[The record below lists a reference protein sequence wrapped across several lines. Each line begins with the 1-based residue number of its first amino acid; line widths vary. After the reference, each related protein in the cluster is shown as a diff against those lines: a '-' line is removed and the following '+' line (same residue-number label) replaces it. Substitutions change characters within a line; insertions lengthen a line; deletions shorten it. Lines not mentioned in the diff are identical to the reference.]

1 MGQTPAA
8 TVNEIEETR
17 TRLDAELEEL
27 ETYLS
32 PTTDRMRRTAMVVG
46 VVMTVVALIGFVM
59 RRRAKTESIR
69 RLRDIDRRLE
79 RMEGA
84 TAGVSRRYT
93 M

>member
-8 TVNEIEETR
+8 TVNEIEATR
-17 TRLDAELEEL
+17 RRLDAELEEL

-32 PTTDRMRRTAMVVG
+32 PTTDRMRRTVMIAG
-46 VVMTVVALIGFVM
+46 VVTAAVAFVGFVI

-79 RMEGA
+79 RMEGRQR
-84 TAGVSRRYT
+84 V
-93 M
+93 

>member
-8 TVNEIEETR
+8 TVN
-17 TRLDAELEEL
+17 ELEEL

-32 PTTDRMRRTAMVVG
+32 PTTDRMRRAAMVVG

-84 TAGVSRRYT
+84 TAGVARRYT

>member
-1 MGQTPAA
+1 MGQAPAA

-17 TRLDAELEEL
+17 RRLDAELEEL

-32 PTTDRMRRTAMVVG
+32 PTADRMRRTAMIVG
-46 VVMTVVALIGFVM
+46 IVVAVLASIGFVI

-79 RMEGA
+79 RMEGRLR
-84 TAGVSRRYT
+84 T
-93 M
+93 

>member
-8 TVNEIEETR
+8 PVNEIEATR
-17 TRLDAELEEL
+17 RRLDAELEEL

-32 PTTDRMRRTAMVVG
+32 PTTDRMRRTVMIAG
-46 VVMTVVALIGFVM
+46 VVTAAVAFVGFVI

-79 RMEGA
+79 RMEGRLH
-84 TAGVSRRYT
+84 V
-93 M
+93 

>member
-17 TRLDAELEEL
+17 RRLDAELEEL

-32 PTTDRMRRTAMVVG
+32 PTTDRMRRTAIIVG
-46 VVMTVVALIGFVM
+46 VAMTVVALIGLVM

-69 RLRDIDRRLE
+69 RLREIDRRLE
-79 RMEGA
+79 RMEQRQR
-84 TAGVSRRYT
+84 V
-93 M
+93 